1 MRTFAW
7 QGTQP
12 VFSKKEIISSS
23 HFILQTEDEAFISFS
38 RDRHDHQ
45 PYKLVIDQ
53 DEAFK
58 FATLDRAYAVKLHLE
73 KEHHELTSI
82 LSL

>member
-12 VFSKKEIISSS
+12 VFSRKEITSTSR
-23 HFILQTEDEAFISFS
+23 FILQTEDEAFISFS
-38 RDRHDHQ
+38 RNRNDHS
-45 PYKLVIDQ
+45 PYRLVLEP
-53 DEAFK
+53 DEAHQ
-58 FATLDRAYAVKLHLE
+58 FATFDRAYAVKLQLE
-73 KEHHELTSI
+73 KEHHESTSI

>member
-12 VFSKKEIISSS
+12 VFSRKEITSRSL
-23 HFILQTEDEAFISFS
+23 FILQTEDEAFISFS
-38 RDRHDHQ
+38 RDMNDHS
-45 PYKLVIDQ
+45 PYKLVMDAE
-53 DEAFK
+53 DAHR
-58 FATLDRAYAVKLHLE
+58 FATFDRAFAVHLQLQKDHGE
-73 KEHHELTSI
+73 STSI